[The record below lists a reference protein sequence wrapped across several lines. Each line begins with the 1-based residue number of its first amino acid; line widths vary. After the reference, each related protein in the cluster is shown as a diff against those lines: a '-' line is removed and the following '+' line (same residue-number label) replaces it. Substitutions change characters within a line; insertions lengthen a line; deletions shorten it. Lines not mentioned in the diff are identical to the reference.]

1 MGTVILVILVVI
13 VAFCVMIYNSLIK
26 LRNKVEEGWSDIDTQ
41 LKRRYDLIPNLVETV
56 KGYAAHESQTFEK
69 ITQARSMALNAKSV
83 QEKEQAENLLTGALK
98 TIFAL
103 AENYPDLKANQN
115 FLDLQRTLTEIEEH
129 IQMSRRYYNGTVRDY
144 NTKLEVFPNNFFAG
158 IFKFVK
164 REFFQ
169 AQEEEKANVKVDFA
183 PKQ

>member
-1 MGTVILVILVVI
+1 MVILVVI